1 MYTHVIFSK
10 KWYFHDSV
18 LLITEDI
25 VNQWNKGVEINV
37 VKGMEQ
43 NVDKSQDTCSW
54 EKMW

>member
-1 MYTHVIFSK
+1 
-10 KWYFHDSV
+10 
-18 LLITEDI
+18 
-25 VNQWNKGVEINV
+25 VEINV